1 MTCQEFA
8 AALDP
13 YLDDELSVM
22 EVLRVQGHLHSCE
35 HCRAMMGAEAALHAL
50 LAADAIQDQ
59 PPPAFRDRIV
69 QRISAAVA
77 SSSASARRRRVVPA
91 AALRAPIALVGFLMI
106 ALMVPG
112 SRGPVEV
119 PRFAIEAAAQ
129 HHLSSEGAEADLDL
143 TTTDLPRLTGWLRG
157 RVGFPVKAPHVN
169 RPDQHLVGGRV
180 ASVGGTSA
188 AHLLYEWGGYR
199 LSLFVM
205 PSPPT
210 RPEWTER
217 VIDGVEIYTATIHG
231 TTVTWW
237 EDAARL
243 YVAASAA
250 SPRALEEF
258 ALLCVRNGGR
268 GLRRLPPP
276 EARDG

>member
-13 YLDDELSVM
+13 YLDDELPVM
-22 EVLRVQGHLHSCE
+22 EVLRVQGHLHSCD
-35 HCRAMMGAEAALHAL
+35 HCRTMMGVEAALHAL

-59 PPPAFRDRIV
+59 PPPALRERV
-69 QRISAAVA
+69 LQRVSTSAA
-77 SSSASARRRRVVPA
+77 SSSASARGGRAVLA
-91 AALRAPIALVGFLMI
+91 AALRAPIALVALLMI
-106 ALMVPG
+106 ALVIPG
-112 SRGPVEV
+112 IRGPVEF

-129 HHLSSEGAEADLDL
+129 HHLSSGGAEGDLDL
-143 TTTDLPRLTGWLRG
+143 MTTDLSRLTGWLRG
-157 RVGFPVKAPHVN
+157 RVGFHVKAPWVN

-180 ASVGGTSA
+180 VTVGGTPA

-205 PSPPT
+205 PSPAT

-217 VIDGVEIYTATIHG
+217 VIDGVEIYTARIHG

-250 SPRALEEF
+250 SARVLEEF
-258 ALLCVRNGGR
+258 ALLCVRNGGL
-268 GLRRLPPP
+268 GAPPVPGP

>member
-8 AALDP
+8 DALDL

-22 EVLRVQGHLHSCE
+22 EILHVQGHLHSCD
-35 HCRAMMGAEAALHAL
+35 HCRTMMGTEAALHAL

-59 PPPAFRDRIV
+59 APRALRDRIV
-69 QRISAAVA
+69 QRVSAAAA
-77 SSSASARRRRVVPA
+77 SSSASVRRRRAVPV
-91 AALRAPIALVGFLMI
+91 AALRAPIALVGLLVI
-106 ALMVPG
+106 ALLVPG
-112 SRGPVEV
+112 IRGPVEL
-119 PRFAIEAAAQ
+119 PRFAVEAAAQ
-129 HHLSSEGAEADLDL
+129 HHLSREGAEAGLDL
-143 TTTDLPRLTGWLRG
+143 TTTDLPRLSGWLRG
-157 RVGFPVKAPHVN
+157 RVGFPVKAPDVN

-180 ASVGGTSA
+180 ASVGGAPA

-217 VIDGVEIYTATIHG
+217 VIDGVELYTAKLQG

-243 YVAASAA
+243 YVAVSAT

-258 ALLCVRNGGR
+258 ALLCFRTGGL
-268 GLRRLPPP
+268 GGPRLPPAEP
-276 EARDG
+276 RDG

>member
-13 YLDDELSVM
+13 YLDDELPVM
-22 EVLRVQGHLHSCE
+22 EVLRVQGHLHSCD
-35 HCRAMMGAEAALHAL
+35 HCRTMMGVEAALHSL

-59 PPPAFRDRIV
+59 PPPALRDRIV
-69 QRISAAVA
+69 QRISAAGA
-77 SSSASARRRRVVPA
+77 SLSASARRRRVVPA

-112 SRGPVEV
+112 IRGPVEV

-129 HHLSSEGAEADLDL
+129 HHLSSEGAGANLDL
-143 TTTDLPRLTGWLRG
+143 MTTDLSRLTGWLGG
-157 RVGFPVKAPHVN
+157 RVGFLVKAPWVN

-180 ASVGGTSA
+180 VTVGGTPA

-217 VIDGVEIYTATIHG
+217 VIDGVEIYTARIHG

-250 SPRALEEF
+250 SARALEEF
-258 ALLCVRNGGR
+258 ALLCVRNGGLGAPR
-268 GLRRLPPP
+268 GPGS

>member
-22 EVLRVQGHLHSCE
+22 EVLRVQGHLHSCD
-35 HCRAMMGAEAALHAL
+35 HCRTMMGAEAALHAL

-59 PPPAFRDRIV
+59 PPPALRDRIV
-69 QRISAAVA
+69 QRVAAAAA
-77 SSSASARRRRVVPA
+77 SSSVSARRRRSVPA
-91 AALRAPIALVGFLMI
+91 ATLRAPIALVVLMI

-112 SRGPVEV
+112 IRGPVEV
-119 PRFAIEAAAQ
+119 PRFAVEAAAQ
-129 HHLSSEGAEADLDL
+129 HHFSSEGAEAELDL
-143 TTTDLPRLTGWLRG
+143 TTTDLPRLSGWLRG
-157 RVGFPVKAPHVN
+157 RVGFPVKALHVN
-169 RPDQHLVGGRV
+169 RHDQHLVGGRV
-180 ASVGGTSA
+180 ASVGGAPA

-210 RPEWTER
+210 RHEWNER
-217 VIDGVEIYTATIHG
+217 VIDGVELYTATLQG

-250 SPRALEEF
+250 SPKALEEF
-258 ALLCVRNGGR
+258 ALLCVRNGALG
-268 GLRRLPPP
+268 GPRLPLQ
-276 EARDG
+276 EDRDG